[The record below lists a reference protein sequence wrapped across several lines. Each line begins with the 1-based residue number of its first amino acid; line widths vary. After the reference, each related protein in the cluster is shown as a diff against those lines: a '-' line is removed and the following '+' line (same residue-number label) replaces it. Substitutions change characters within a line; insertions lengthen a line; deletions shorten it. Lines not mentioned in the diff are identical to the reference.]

1 MHESRHEH
9 ALRRIRGPDGRFLK
23 KNDIETMIKR
33 VSHIVYSF
41 IEQGEIKLN
50 TPDTQHQVPPM
61 DRAPLPIQFS
71 GLPLPV
77 VDQRISG
84 MLASAMTMEQP
95 QHELPN
101 VNDKGFQYYNTPDGQ
116 EAAL

>member
-23 KNDIETMIKR
+23 KNEIEAMIKR

-50 TPDTQHQVPPM
+50 TPETQHQVPPM

-84 MLASAMTMEQP
+84 ILAGAMTMDQP

-101 VNDKGFQYYNTPDGQ
+101 VSDKGFQYYNTPDGQ